1 MKDICYNDLMMKHSK
16 NSKMNQNINSQPISA
31 LPSSRA
37 NTLQDEKL
45 DKTNLISS
53 SLSGA
58 SNFFQKPILDKKQ
71 YKPV

>member
-1 MKDICYNDLMMKHSK
+1 
-16 NSKMNQNINSQPISA
+16 MNQNINSQPISA